1 MSTKD
6 PLPNP
11 LPKGEGADDPLP
23 NSLPKG
29 EGADDPLAQS
39 EAAVSPAPL
48 PPRSPALLSRR
59 DFLIIAGAT
68 AGAAALSQVVIAGP
82 LSPEAVTGIDRH
94 SGASGAHEWH
104 MAIDLDRCIG
114 CQYCVWTCQAVN
126 DVVDDAMRWNIG
138 FWDRTENGRE
148 FFMTR
153 PCLHCA
159 EAPCVKVCPVGAT
172 WIREDGIVAMDYDR
186 CIGCRYCEVAC
197 PYDAR
202 RFNWSAVDG
211 DNLQAHQWGTAEVER
226 RPRGVVE
233 KCTFCVHRI
242 DRGLAEGLMPGVDP
256 QATPACVVACPVGAR
271 VFGDVRDSDSPISV
285 FLRENDTFR
294 LREDFGTEPKVH
306 YVRPSQS
313 VES

>member
-1 MSTKD
+1 MSTEKN

-11 LPKGEGADDPLP
+11 LPKGEGAQDPLP
-23 NSLPKG
+23 NPLLEG
-29 EGADDPLAQS
+29 EGAG
-39 EAAVSPAPL
+39 SPSFGEGARGRAGL
-48 PPRSPALLSRR
+48 PLLSRR

-68 AGAAALSQVVIAGP
+68 LGAAALSQVVIAGP
-82 LSPEAVTGIDRH
+82 LSADAATGLTRH
-94 SGASGAHEWH
+94 TGASGVHEWH
-104 MAIDLDRCIG
+104 MGIDLDRCIG
-114 CQYCVWTCQAVN
+114 CEYCLWTCQAVN
-126 DVVDDAMRWNIG
+126 DVVDDAMRWNVG

-202 RFNWSAVDG
+202 RFNWSAVEG
-211 DNLQAHQWGTAEVER
+211 DNPQAHTWGTAEIER

-242 DRGLAEGLMPGVDP
+242 DRGLAEGLVPGVDP

-271 VFGDVRDSDSPISV
+271 VFGDIRDPESPISA
-285 FLRENDTFR
+285 FLRDNDTFR

-306 YVRPSQS
+306 YIYPSRDT
-313 VES
+313 ES

>member
-1 MSTKD
+1 MSTEKN

-11 LPKGEGADDPLP
+11 LPKGEGAQDPLP
-23 NSLPKG
+23 NPLLEG
-29 EGADDPLAQS
+29 EGAG
-39 EAAVSPAPL
+39 SPSFGEGARGRAGL
-48 PPRSPALLSRR
+48 PLLSRR

-68 AGAAALSQVVIAGP
+68 LGAAALSQVVIAGP
-82 LSPEAVTGIDRH
+82 LSADAVTGLTRH
-94 SGASGAHEWH
+94 TGASGVHEWH
-104 MAIDLDRCIG
+104 MGIDLDRCIG
-114 CQYCVWTCQAVN
+114 CEYCLWTCQAVN
-126 DVVDDAMRWNIG
+126 DVVDDAMRWNVG

-202 RFNWSAVDG
+202 RFNWSAVEG
-211 DNLQAHQWGTAEVER
+211 DNPQAHTWGTAEIER

-242 DRGLAEGLMPGVDP
+242 DRGLAEGLVPGVDP

-271 VFGDVRDSDSPISV
+271 VFGDIRDPESPISA
-285 FLRENDTFR
+285 FLRDNDTFR

-306 YVRPSQS
+306 YIYPSRDT
-313 VES
+313 ES

>member
-1 MSTKD
+1 MTDKNTPD
-6 PLPNP
+6 NNKEEKRP
-11 LPKGEGADDPLP
+11 
-23 NSLPKG
+23 
-29 EGADDPLAQS
+29 
-39 EAAVSPAPL
+39 
-48 PPRSPALLSRR
+48 LLSRR

-82 LSPEAVTGIDRH
+82 LSPDAVQGIERH
-94 SGASGAHEWH
+94 GAASGAHEWH

-114 CQYCVWTCQAVN
+114 CEYCVWACQAIN
-126 DVVDDAMRWNIG
+126 DVPRDTMRWNVG
-138 FWDRTENGRE
+138 FPERTTGGTD

-202 RFNWSAVDG
+202 RFNWEVVTDE
-211 DNLQAHQWGTAEVER
+211 NERVPTWGTPEVER

-242 DRGLAEGLMPGVDP
+242 DRGLEQGLMPGVDA
-256 QATPACVVACPVGAR
+256 QATPACVNICPVGAR
-271 VFGDVRDSDSPISV
+271 VFGDANDPESPISV
-285 FLRENDTFR
+285 FLRQNDTFR

-306 YVRPSQS
+306 YVSPSRAS
-313 VES
+313 ES